1 MKYVLEFEAPDDWKP
16 MVESACWVNCPF
28 GVLTPLG
35 NKCRAK
41 TYFDKYQIIICPV
54 VAIRKQQIMP
64 TRQQEE
70 VP

>member
-28 GVLTPLG
+28 SVLTPLG

-41 TYFDKYQIIICPV
+41 TYFDEYHIIICPV
-54 VAIRKQQIMP
+54 VTLKGEQ
-64 TRQQEE
+64 
-70 VP
+70 